1 MMGKTTRILL
11 IDDSLI
17 LAHAVR
23 ELFASDASVAVRCC
37 WDSANVISEVQE
49 FNPTVI
55 LQNLG
60 LKGIGPLTLLKRL
73 HSEKASRDIPLLAI
87 SHSDDPH
94 FRREVFA
101 RGAKDF
107 MHGIPGP
114 AELRV
119 RVENLSS
126 LQRMREERDQAFASL
141 AQMQSE
147 IQSQS
152 QQLARA
158 SALDALTGLPSW
170 VYFDERLA
178 EEFLRAARE
187 HTFLSLLL
195 VEVDD
200 FESHQRTNGIPAGDE
215 MLRRVAT
222 VVENCIKRPHDHF
235 ARYNDEQFVLLL
247 PETSLSDA
255 ELLAVELRWAVED
268 LSASTL
274 GESNVQP
281 APVTVGGATALP
293 VELPR
298 REMLVA
304 QADTALEKARTL
316 ERGVSVQ
323 AVAAHTAQRV
333 AS

>member
-1 MMGKTTRILL
+1 MDGKTTRILL

-23 ELFASDASVAVRCC
+23 ELFAADAAVAVRCC
-37 WDSANVISEVQE
+37 WDATNVLTDVQE
-49 FNPTVI
+49 FSPTVI

-73 HSEKASRDIPLLAI
+73 AADPVSRDIPLLAI
-87 SHSDDPH
+87 SHSDEPQ

-101 RGAKDF
+101 RGARDF
-107 MHGIPGP
+107 VHGIPGP

-119 RVENLSS
+119 RVKTLSS
-126 LQRMREERDQAFASL
+126 LYQLRAERDQAFASL
-141 AQMQSE
+141 AQMQAE
-147 IQSQS
+147 IQNQS
-152 QQLARA
+152 QRLARA
-158 SALDALTGLPSW
+158 SSLDALTGLPSW

-195 VEVDD
+195 IEIAD
-200 FESHQRTNGIPAGDE
+200 FEGYRRDNGIPAADE
-215 MLRRVAT
+215 MLRCVAS

-274 GESNVQP
+274 GESLTVA
-281 APVTVGGATALP
+281 APVHVGGATALP

-298 REMLVA
+298 RDMLVA
-304 QADTALEKARTL
+304 QADAALEQARS
-316 ERGVSVQ
+316 RDSGVCVR
-323 AVAAHTAQRV
+323 ATAGHVTQRV